1 MNFIEL
7 KLNENILEPVRIPA
21 IVSNSKGIYVVMV
34 DLNRSWDKVN
44 MTAVFQCGENSVQVK
59 PETEFA
65 EPSDMAQF
73 FFVPDEVLR
82 THGRTLYFGI
92 VGTFEDNES
101 VVMPTQMLA
110 LGNVIEGAKLT
121 VEPEPTPEPEP
132 EPEIPEV

>member
-7 KLNENILEPVRIPA
+7 KLNENILETVRIPA

-34 DLNRSWDKVN
+34 NLNRSWDKVN
-44 MTAVFQCGENSVQVK
+44 MTAVFQCGENTVQVK
-59 PETEFA
+59 PTIDFA
-65 EPSDMAQF
+65 EPSDMTQF

-92 VGTFEDNES
+92 VGTFEGNES
-101 VVMPTQMLA
+101 VVMPTQMIA

-121 VEPEPTPEPEP
+121 VEPGPAPEPEP